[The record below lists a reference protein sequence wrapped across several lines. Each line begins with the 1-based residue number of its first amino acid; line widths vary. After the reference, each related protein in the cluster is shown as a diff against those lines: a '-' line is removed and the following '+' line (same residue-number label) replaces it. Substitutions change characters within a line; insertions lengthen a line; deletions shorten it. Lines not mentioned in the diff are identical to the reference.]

1 MIDPGTLARH
11 YTRFRVTERIL
22 LTGHSHQAWPD
33 CGFEGQI
40 RAWTDAAELV
50 DDKWERAFAMAGAV
64 RRGFARLLHDDADQI
79 ALGASTH
86 DLLIR
91 FLSGL
96 PLRSRPR
103 LITTDAEFHSL
114 RRQLERLGEE
124 GIAIVRVPAHPVAS
138 LVERVRKEVTPATA
152 AVLLS
157 AVLFE
162 TAEIVPGLGSLAAPC
177 RAAGVEL
184 LIDAYHALAA
194 IPFALPDLGL
204 TGAYVVGG
212 GYKYCQLG
220 EGNCFLRFP
229 ADCAMRPAVTG
240 WYSEFELLERG
251 ATGRVQYGAGPARF
265 AGSTYDP
272 TSHYRAAP
280 VFQFFID
287 QHLTAERLRELS
299 RRQVAR
305 LAHGFD
311 ELGLRTDLITRA
323 VHGLDGIAG
332 FLALRTPHAIALSKA
347 LRNRGVFTDARHD
360 LLRLGPAPYVTDAQL
375 DQALHSLA
383 EVVHETPGL

>member
-1 MIDPGTLARH
+1 MIDPNALTH
-11 YTRFRVTERIL
+11 QYSRFRVTDRVL

-33 CGFEGQI
+33 AGFEGQM

-50 DDKWERAFAMAGAV
+50 DDKWERAFTMASAV
-64 RRGFARLLHDDADQI
+64 RRGFARLLHDDSDHI

-91 FLSGL
+91 FLSAL
-96 PLRSRPR
+96 PLKTRPR

-114 RRQLERLGEE
+114 RRQLDRLGEE
-124 GIAIVRVPAHPVAS
+124 GIAIVRVPARPVSS
-138 LVERVRKEVTPATA
+138 LVERVRKEITPATA

-162 TAEIVPGLGSLAAPC
+162 TAEIVPGLGSLATAC
-177 RAAGVEL
+177 RAAGIEL
-184 LIDAYHALAA
+184 LVDAYHALNV
-194 IPFALPDLGL
+194 IPFPVPALGL
-204 TGAYVVGG
+204 SSAYIVGG

-229 ADCAMRPAVTG
+229 ADTDARPVITG
-240 WYSEFELLERG
+240 WYSEFELLESESPRK
-251 ATGRVQYGAGPARF
+251 VQYGAGPARF

-272 TSHYRAAP
+272 TSHYRAAE
-280 VFQFFID
+280 VFRFFAD
-287 QHLTAERLRELS
+287 QQLTPERLRDLN

-311 ELGLRTDLITRA
+311 ELALDPAVVARV

-332 FLALRTPHAIALSKA
+332 FLALRAPNAGDLSRA
-347 LRNRGVFTDARHD
+347 LRTRGVFTDTRHD
-360 LLRLGPAPYVTDAQL
+360 ILRMGPAPYVTDGQI
-375 DQALHSLA
+375 DKALEELKQ
-383 EVVHETPGL
+383 VVIG